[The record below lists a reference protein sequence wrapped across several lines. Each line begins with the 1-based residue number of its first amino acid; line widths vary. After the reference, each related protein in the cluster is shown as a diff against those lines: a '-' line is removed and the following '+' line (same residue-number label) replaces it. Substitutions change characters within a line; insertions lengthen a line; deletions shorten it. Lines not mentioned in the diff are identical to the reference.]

1 MGQTS
6 AARQP
11 SGEGS
16 KYIPGVC
23 NIGPAERAKRRQSGI
38 IASIVTL
45 ILLAILL
52 AIAAP
57 KAWRLLLILPAS
69 IAATGF
75 LQSALHF
82 CAGFGMK
89 GLYNVVN
96 SAGITDNVALEEFR
110 LKDRRKAQ
118 LIIGLSLAIGVGFAR
133 LSLLL

>member
-6 AARQP
+6 TARQSP
-11 SGEGS
+11 GDKS

-23 NIGPAERAKRRQSGI
+23 NIGPAERAKRRQSGA
-38 IASIVTL
+38 IASLVTL
-45 ILLAILL
+45 VLLAILV

-57 KAWRLLLILPAS
+57 KGWRLLLILPAS
-69 IAATGF
+69 VAATGF

-89 GLYNVVN
+89 GIYNVVN
-96 SAGITDNVALEEFR
+96 SAGITDNVSLEEFR

-118 LIIGLSLAIGVGFAR
+118 LIIGLSLAIGMVIAG
-133 LSLLL
+133 LSLLF